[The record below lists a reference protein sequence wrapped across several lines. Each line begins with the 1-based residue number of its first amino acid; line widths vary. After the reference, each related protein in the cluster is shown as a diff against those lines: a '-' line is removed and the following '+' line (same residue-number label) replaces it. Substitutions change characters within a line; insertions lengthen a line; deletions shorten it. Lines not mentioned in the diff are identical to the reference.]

1 MKLAGLAVMAV
12 AFFGSTAAASAD
24 PVVFNFD
31 ESIINL
37 GGGSGP
43 QGLKLIDPD
52 ADPADAP
59 ATLNGEVDTATDA
72 FTAAASGFTF
82 PQKTTQ
88 VSGQDVVVTITA
100 NAAIT
105 GTFDTDTGT
114 ADITVPVTVSAAVLG
129 NTCTTSFPLELKTTG
144 TLVEPGG
151 NHDAAPFDP
160 DTGEGS
166 VYSSFTVP
174 NSTGGALCG
183 VVDGQIGGAGDIWLS
198 GTGGIDEGIV
208 TVYPAMTAPASPPPT
223 AAGSTAPRTARSAHS
238 SREFSAPR

>member
-100 NAAIT
+100 NAARIL
-105 GTFDTDTGT
+105 
-114 ADITVPVTVSAAVLG
+114 AVVPAQLSDVKIMAA
-129 NTCTTSFPLELKTTG
+129 
-144 TLVEPGG
+144 LVV
-151 NHDAAPFDP
+151 A
-160 DTGEGS
+160 
-166 VYSSFTVP
+166 
-174 NSTGGALCG
+174 
-183 VVDGQIGGAGDIWLS
+183 
-198 GTGGIDEGIV
+198 GTGVAVEACQGDATILRGSPSWFSV
-208 TVYPAMTAPASPPPT
+208 ASPSWY
-223 AAGSTAPRTARSAHS
+223 GKQ
-238 SREFSAPR
+238 